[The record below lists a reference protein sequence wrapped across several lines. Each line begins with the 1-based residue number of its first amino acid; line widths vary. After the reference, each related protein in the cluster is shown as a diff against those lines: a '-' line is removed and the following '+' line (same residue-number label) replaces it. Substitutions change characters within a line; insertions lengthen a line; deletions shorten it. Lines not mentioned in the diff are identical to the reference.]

1 MQPREAAVTSHGE
14 EPRKNVAQRRWHFG
28 LSYASIEVLVCVLD
42 FALIVGL
49 GLACAAIYSRLL
61 NDSDLDTVRYVSTA
75 ALVGSVFTVT
85 VRSRGLYDPRL
96 LSQWGLQARNVV
108 CFWLIT
114 FLVLAGAAFAL
125 KIGKDFSRGAVL
137 LFAAIGLIALLV
149 HRLVWCVMI
158 GSGLRTGRLR
168 GRRCIL
174 LCLYPFPQGAAIVD
188 RHTADLERHGFKID
202 QVFHVGGA
210 GRSPKDLA
218 MLALAFARGSEIEE
232 IFIAAD
238 LQRWTQVRHL
248 VQRLCELPLPLTLLP
263 DQNMGEL
270 FQRTSRQFGE
280 TVGIEFQRAPLTVW
294 ERSLKRTLD
303 VVVALGGIATL
314 TPMLL
319 IIAVAIKLDSPG
331 PALFKQTRRGF
342 NSREFKIYKFRT
354 MTVLEDGPVIK
365 QAELNDVRITR
376 LGRWLRKTSLDE
388 LPQLVNVLSGEMSIV
403 GPRPHAKAH
412 DNQFSD
418 WVSNY
423 AFRHHVKPGITGWA
437 QVHGHRGET
446 PTVEAIR
453 KRVDLD
459 IWYVDN
465 WSVIL
470 DIRIIFATVVE
481 LLRGRNAV

>member
-1 MQPREAAVTSHGE
+1 
-14 EPRKNVAQRRWHFG
+14 
-28 LSYASIEVLVCVLD
+28 
-42 FALIVGL
+42 
-49 GLACAAIYSRLL
+49 
-61 NDSDLDTVRYVSTA
+61 
-75 ALVGSVFTVT
+75 
-85 VRSRGLYDPRL
+85 
-96 LSQWGLQARNVV
+96 
-108 CFWLIT
+108 
-114 FLVLAGAAFAL
+114 
-125 KIGKDFSRGAVL
+125 
-137 LFAAIGLIALLV
+137 
-149 HRLVWCVMI
+149 
-158 GSGLRTGRLR
+158 
-168 GRRCIL
+168 
-174 LCLYPFPQGAAIVD
+174 
-188 RHTADLERHGFKID
+188 LERHGFKID
-202 QVFHVGGA
+202 HVFHIGGA
-210 GRSPKDLA
+210 WRSPKDLA
-218 MLALAFARGSEIEE
+218 MRALAFARGSEIEE

-303 VVVALGGIATL
+303 VVVALGGIAAL

-376 LGRWLRKTSLDE
+376 LGRWLRMTSLDE